1 MCPFDSP
8 SHAGAARRVQVLADV
23 IVPSKVGAWQ
33 AIFDHT
39 AGVPLTGAPIP
50 VGMHWTLCAP
60 FPRQS
65 ELGDDGVSRDHAT
78 VPPAPWHRRRWAGS
92 RTTFHAPLLVG
103 DHVERHS
110 KVVRVVEKQG
120 HTGPLLF
127 LTVQH
132 QLFGSQGLAIDEEQD
147 FVFSDPKTG
156 PSAHG
161 DAKAEGRDR
170 PRPSWQ
176 RMVHAD
182 PVLLFRY
189 SSLTGNAHRIHYD
202 RQYATDV
209 EGYDGLVVQ
218 GPLLASLMLDLL
230 RENRPDAVV
239 KAFNIKIRRPTCDTA
254 PLQLFGTA
262 SSDVGYLRFWSVNDR
277 GAEAAQAEVWTR

>member
-8 SHAGAARRVQVLADV
+8 SLSEEARPVQVIADV

-33 AIFDHT
+33 AVFDHT
-39 AGVPLTGAPIP
+39 ANLPLTGAPIP

-78 VPPAPWHRRRWAGS
+78 VPPVPWHRRRWAGS
-92 RTTFHAPLLVG
+92 RTTFHGPLLVG

-120 HTGPLLF
+120 RAGPLLF

-132 QLFGSQGLAIDEEQD
+132 RLFGSQGLAIDEEQD
-147 FVFSDPKTG
+147 FVFSAPETG
-156 PSAHG
+156 PAAHA
-161 DAKAEGRDR
+161 DAEAGGRDG
-170 PRPSWQ
+170 PRPLWQ
-176 RMVHAD
+176 RTVRTD

-189 SSLTGNAHRIHYD
+189 ASLTGNAHRIHYD
-202 RQYATDV
+202 RPYATEV

-230 RENRPDAVV
+230 REHRPDAVV
-239 KAFNIKIRRPTCDTA
+239 EAFDIRIRRSTCDTA
-254 PLQLFGTA
+254 PLRLFGA
-262 SSDVGYLRFWSVNDR
+262 AGRDDGSLRFWSLNHR
-277 GAEAAQAEVWTR
+277 GAEAAQAEVRTS